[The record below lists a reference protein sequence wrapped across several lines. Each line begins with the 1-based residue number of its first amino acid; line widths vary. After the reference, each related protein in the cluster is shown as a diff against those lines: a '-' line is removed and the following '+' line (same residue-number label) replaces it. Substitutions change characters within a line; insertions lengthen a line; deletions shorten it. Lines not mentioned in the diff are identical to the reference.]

1 MKRINPT
8 YKPDVIEVYL
18 EEGIDAQ
25 EFRKILTEKY
35 GRSLSDAA
43 SSKAENGTYEERIRA
58 EAEQQIAELM
68 ASNGA
73 THIEYSIQFGDTIIS
88 GNSSNFVVSAI
99 TNMGEIMIT
108 QLGSSCMAIRI
119 VTAVFMAISAVV
131 VMIIL
136 FILMESAIRRDRREF
151 GIMKG
156 LGYTSRELMFQL
168 ACRIVPSAVFSVFIG
183 TVIGVT
189 MTDLLT
195 SIIGVVKVNIPQV
208 IVLDIVMLI
217 FCFVCAYVG
226 ARKIKT
232 ISVYELMTE

>member
-1 MKRINPT
+1 
-8 YKPDVIEVYL
+8 
-18 EEGIDAQ
+18 
-25 EFRKILTEKY
+25 
-35 GRSLSDAA
+35 
-43 SSKAENGTYEERIRA
+43 
-58 EAEQQIAELM
+58 M

-73 THIEYSIQFGDTIIS
+73 THIEYSIQFGDTVIS

-99 TNMGEIMIT
+99 TNIGEIMRT
-108 QLGSSCMAIRI
+108 QLGSSCTAIRI

-156 LGYTSRELMFQL
+156 LGYTSHELMFQL
-168 ACRIVPSAVFSVFIG
+168 ACRIVPSAVFSVIIG

-195 SIIGVVKVNIPQV
+195 SIIGVVKVNMPQV